1 MTERQE
7 QLVRIRGQLNS
18 MAAGEDI
25 RGMEIAHDIRVLSRL
40 YDLAISRSPEFGELS
55 GPRLG
60 ILLRLLMEEEH
71 GNTEGVNPT
80 RLSHFQDVK
89 KNTITALLKGLE
101 ESGLIERAPDPSDR
115 RAALVR
121 ISPAGR
127 ELVRSTAPARF
138 AFMNRVA
145 AGLDKSECDQLLVLL
160 DKLRAS
166 ALPHTQP
173 GSSQEDRSV

>member
-1 MTERQE
+1 MSVSQDQSQE
-7 QLVRIRGQLNS
+7 IRSQLKE

-25 RGMEIAHDIRVLSRL
+25 RGMEIARDIRMLSRL

-60 ILLRLLMEEEH
+60 ILLRLLMEEER
-71 GNTEGVNPT
+71 GNMAGVNPT
-80 RLSHFQDVK
+80 RLSYFQDVK
-89 KNTITALLKGLE
+89 KNTITSLIRGLE
-101 ESGLIERAPDPSDR
+101 ESGLIHRAPDPTDR

-121 ISPAGR
+121 ISPKGR

-145 AGLDKSECDQLLVLL
+145 AALDDQEREQLIILLE
-160 DKLRAS
+160 KLRAS
-166 ALPHTQP
+166 VWPHTQP
-173 GSSQEDRSV
+173 QILQENRSE